1 MRPISPYFLAAFLLA
16 ALPAIS
22 AGAADPDQRAEEER
36 PSVEQLVRLFDTVVF
51 GSEFRAVSA
60 VSAIRKWK
68 TPLRVIVRE
77 YGEIVT
83 RLAGGRVS
91 RRMEQQSLS
100 EKYLTYV
107 QRHLSTLA
115 DLTGL
120 KTQDV
125 TKTRWPANFII
136 NFVPPLQMANPD
148 LADVPRG
155 ILQRLAAQGGCYFLA
170 WPDDTGKTLLK
181 AVIVVNKA
189 RTAAKT
195 NHCVLEEMTQSLGLP
210 NDANP
215 SWPSIFSNTGTVSR
229 LSWSDRV
236 LIQALYDPRMTPGMA
251 RKSALET
258 ARRIFTEH
266 LAK

>member
-1 MRPISPYFLAAFLLA
+1 
-16 ALPAIS
+16 
-22 AGAADPDQRAEEER
+22 
-36 PSVEQLVRLFDTVVF
+36 
-51 GSEFRAVSA
+51 
-60 VSAIRKWK
+60 
-68 TPLRVIVRE
+68 
-77 YGEIVT
+77 
-83 RLAGGRVS
+83 
-91 RRMEQQSLS
+91 
-100 EKYLTYV
+100 
-107 QRHLSTLA
+107 
-115 DLTGL
+115 
-120 KTQDV
+120 
-125 TKTRWPANFII
+125 
-136 NFVPPLQMANPD
+136 MANPD